1 MANPRQRQSS
11 ILINFLFFI
20 NPKQLVMSNTKTSN
34 AFNAATQIEKER
46 KMLRNHLFNTFQGLT
61 DYLKDTYGE
70 DFSYVR
76 RYTYVGPRVARTKFY
91 GANWVGNSE
100 TAERITNSINTRYKG
115 VMTAAITG
123 ADQDSVTVYLNS

>member
-1 MANPRQRQSS
+1 
-11 ILINFLFFI
+11 
-20 NPKQLVMSNTKTSN
+20 MSNTKTSN

-76 RYTYVGPRVARTKFY
+76 RYTYVG
-91 GANWVGNSE
+91 NSE

>member
-1 MANPRQRQSS
+1 
-11 ILINFLFFI
+11 
-20 NPKQLVMSNTKTSN
+20 MSNTKTSN

-70 DFSYVR
+70 VFSYVR